1 MLVSLSMRVDLE
13 YLTGVLDELETLV
26 QDASGVPMNRGRAVV
41 DRSDV
46 LLLVKELRESLPA
59 ELQQAKSTHREY
71 ESIVSAGRE
80 EAERIVQN
88 AHYRAQEFVSETE
101 TYRRAQRRADENV
114 EMAERY
120 SHEVSRGSEDYR
132 ERVMAKL
139 EAWFEESLE
148 SVAGSRRGPEALPKG
163 APPKEVLPR
172 EVPAKEAPSERQ
184 RREQLD
190 ETQPQEP
197 IIDEEEDSGRGWR
210 ASSA

>member
-13 YLTGVLDELETLV
+13 YLTGVLDELETLI

-41 DRSDV
+41 DRSD
-46 LLLVKELRESLPA
+46 LLVLVKELRESLPA

-88 AHYRAQEFVSETE
+88 AHHRAQEFVSETE

-120 SHEVSRGSEDYR
+120 SREISRGSEDYR
-132 ERVMAKL
+132 EQVMAKL
-139 EAWFEESLE
+139 EGWFEESLE
-148 SVAGSRRGPEALPKG
+148 SVAGSRREL
-163 APPKEVLPR
+163 
-172 EVPAKEAPSERQ
+172 EVPSEEASSK

-197 IIDEEEDSGRGWR
+197 FIDEEEESGRGWR